1 MAKHT
6 YYVICKDTASG
17 EYNTTPT
24 QIVFTLN
31 VNNPANTCATLT
43 SNDRQNNNRRSTSGS
58 GTNDSAYLW
67 QAVEKGK
74 REKFDQV
81 DWYAGY
87 QFSLG
92 EDGTATELCGY
103 FEEGEKNTVYL
114 LTVLTKQLLRPKL
127 RERGIGNV

>member
-1 MAKHT
+1 ML
-6 YYVICKDTASG
+6 I
-17 EYNTTPT
+17 
-24 QIVFTLN
+24 IRR
-31 VNNPANTCATLT
+31 NTCATLT